1 MPADAAPPVPSGAAS
16 ARFVRQR
23 TLPGFGIAAQQRL
36 LDARVVVVGAGGLG
50 SIVIPALAAAGV
62 GTLVIVDDDTVDVTN
77 LHRQTIHDAVDV
89 GERKAASAAARVA
102 ALSPDTRVEVRSER
116 LTTTNAARIAE
127 GADLLVDASDNFP
140 TRYLLD
146 DLGTLAGIPVVW
158 GSVSQYAGQ
167 VGVAAGPDAP
177 SYRDLFPVPPAPD
190 AVVSC
195 EVGGVLPTVC
205 GAIGA
210 LMAGEAIKL
219 LTGVGE
225 PLIGRV
231 AIFDSLTTRFR
242 EVEFG
247 RDPEA
252 EPVTG
257 LIDYELFCGAGRGDS
272 EADTGRADAGHSSAG
287 RSSTGEVTTVTPTE
301 LAAELRAGSGSAAP
315 PVILDVREP
324 WEIAVAAF
332 PDARPLDPST
342 PPGIPPLA
350 GLDPDAP
357 LVVVCHHGIRSDA
370 AARRLVAQGFTSVR
384 NLAGGIDAW
393 AREVDPDLARY

>member
-247 RDPEA
+247 RDPDAFWANTGTEVPYLETA
-252 EPVTG
+252 NHYFVSATLSEDPSAPVGRFLGDLLVLRPSAWSHGRGERLRFPVDQYTHLGGATHFDLLNHPAIYEQIERWLTAGRELPASTG
-257 LIDYELFCGAGRGDS
+257 L
-272 EADTGRADAGHSSAG
+272 
-287 RSSTGEVTTVTPTE
+287 
-301 LAAELRAGSGSAAP
+301 
-315 PVILDVREP
+315 
-324 WEIAVAAF
+324 
-332 PDARPLDPST
+332 
-342 PPGIPPLA
+342 
-350 GLDPDAP
+350 
-357 LVVVCHHGIRSDA
+357 
-370 AARRLVAQGFTSVR
+370 
-384 NLAGGIDAW
+384 
-393 AREVDPDLARY
+393 